1 MSEEGKSDGTAS
13 RESVFGS
20 KMKPT
25 AIENFST
32 RWEAWLRNLTSTVF
46 LAGFGVFA
54 AVFVH
59 ATGLK
64 EWYEFAILISA
75 LTVGTVVTR
84 ARHIRLWGVE
94 LVLETVVDAVL
105 FEQAIRNTWGYPIH
119 RYPFPQ
125 YMSPPPAA
133 KAQADDASAAA
144 EQPSGLAA
152 PHS

>member
-1 MSEEGKSDGTAS
+1 MPGEEKPDTTGATH
-13 RESVFGS
+13 SVFGS

-46 LAGFGVFA
+46 LAGFAVFA
-54 AVFVH
+54 GIFVY

-84 ARHIRLWGVE
+84 ARRIKLWGVE
-94 LVLETVVDAVL
+94 LVLETMIDAVL
-105 FEQAIRNTWGYPIH
+105 FEQAIRNTWGWPIN
-119 RYPFPQ
+119 RYP
-125 YMSPPPAA
+125 PPPYWYAPPVE
-133 KAQADDASAAA
+133 KTQPDEASTAA
-144 EQPSGLAA
+144 EQARADLTEG
-152 PHS
+152 